1 MSTAAAA
8 AAATASADDDWGV
21 QWRRQNVI
29 VLAARSGSR
38 LVRKGFRS
46 LVPYSG
52 RERGTETEK
61 IGGSLS
67 SSPPLAL
74 LSGAAHSYR
83 FKFHQFI
90 GQRERERK
98 RCLPVFHYDSL
109 SLFLSSH
116 HTQLWWQI
124 VRSSPN
130 FFPKYSSLQK
140 FLLP

>member
-8 AAATASADDDWGV
+8 AAAAAADDDWGV

-90 GQRERERK
+90 GQREREREK
-98 RCLPVFHYDSL
+98 EVFARIPLRLSLSL
-109 SLFLSSH
+109 SLFPPYSTMVADSAFVSEFLS
-116 HTQLWWQI
+116 
-124 VRSSPN
+124 
-130 FFPKYSSLQK
+130 
-140 FLLP
+140 